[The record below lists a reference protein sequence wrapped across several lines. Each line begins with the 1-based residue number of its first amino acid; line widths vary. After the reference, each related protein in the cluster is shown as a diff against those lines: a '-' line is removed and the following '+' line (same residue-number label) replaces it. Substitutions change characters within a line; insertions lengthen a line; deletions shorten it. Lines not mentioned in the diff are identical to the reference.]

1 MMAGFDY
8 ATGDYVITLD
18 GDLQN
23 DPSDIPA
30 MVELLEN
37 GNYDLVVGKRQ
48 KEKILPSEPF
58 LQKMRISSSK
68 NLQNSIFLTKVVR

>member
-1 MMAGFDY
+1 MCSSDLFPSHD
-8 ATGDYVITLD
+8 ITHD

-48 KEKILPSEPF
+48 KRKDSSIKRLLPEKGFSE
-58 LQKMRISSSK
+58 KR
-68 NLQNSIFLTKVVR
+68 NTTKQC